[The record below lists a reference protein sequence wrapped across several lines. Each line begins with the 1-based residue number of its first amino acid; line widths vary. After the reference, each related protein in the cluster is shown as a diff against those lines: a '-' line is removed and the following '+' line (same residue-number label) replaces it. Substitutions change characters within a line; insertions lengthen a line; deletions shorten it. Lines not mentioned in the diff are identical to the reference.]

1 MSAVCESSHD
11 RPRPGERREPLLVRF
26 ENAAQALFMGECQ
39 TARVAPAR
47 AYALLLERRLLLDD
61 LARVGLRGADA
72 ALDVAARSVRP
83 ELALDGASSAYLRSF
98 IRPAAQTSAVGTIL
112 VPVPVRLYARAREL
126 APETTIESGAVEQA
140 IGWERASVLEGR
152 TMAEWAFVR
161 LLSTRT
167 LSGEVAT
174 TPGVPW

>member
-1 MSAVCESSHD
+1 MNAVRQSPHHP
-11 RPRPGERREPLLVRF
+11 PRPGERREPLLVRF

-61 LARVGLRGADA
+61 LAEVGLRGTEA
-72 ALDVAARSVRP
+72 ALDGVALSVTP

-98 IRPAAQTSAVGTIL
+98 IRPAVQTSVVATLL

-126 APETTIESGAVEQA
+126 APATTIESGAVEQA
-140 IGWERASVLEGR
+140 IRWERASVLEGR
-152 TMAEWAFVR
+152 TMAEWAFVS
-161 LLSTRT
+161 LLATRT
-167 LSGEVAT
+167 LSGDVTIPA
-174 TPGVPW
+174 GCR